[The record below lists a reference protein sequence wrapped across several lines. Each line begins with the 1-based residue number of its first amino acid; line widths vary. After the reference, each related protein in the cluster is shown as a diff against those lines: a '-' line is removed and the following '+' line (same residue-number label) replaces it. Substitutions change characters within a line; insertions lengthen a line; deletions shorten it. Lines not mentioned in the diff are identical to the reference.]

1 MNTQDPN
8 ERTAEAGEYVLG
20 TLNAAERQA
29 FEAAMARDEGLRREA
44 YAWQDR
50 LLGLTRMLL
59 PVPVPPSLWPR
70 IAARLGGASGA
81 SGVSQVATV
90 PGAAGQPGAA
100 NDALWSSV
108 RFWRWLS
115 GGAVAAAVVMSVLLV
130 RTLVAPPAGVEQ
142 AQAQAPRYLA
152 MLQSPDNAATGWIV
166 ETVGTDAIRLVQVG
180 EGAVIPQ
187 GKTMQFWTKPEGAA
201 GPTSLGLVK
210 PGQVVMVPKG
220 QLPGLAERTLFEL
233 TLEPAGG
240 SPYDR
245 PSGPILFVGKAVR
258 L

>member
-29 FEAAMARDEGLRREA
+29 FEAAMAQDEGLRREA
-44 YAWQDR
+44 HAWQDR
-50 LLGLTRMLL
+50 LLGLTRRLQ
-59 PVPVPPSLWPR
+59 PVAVPPELWAR
-70 IAARLGGASGA
+70 IAARLGG
-81 SGVSQVATV
+81 VSQVVAL
-90 PGAAGQPGAA
+90 PGAAATSGAA

-130 RTLVAPPAGVEQ
+130 RTLVAPPEGIDQ
-142 AQAQAPRYLA
+142 AQVQAPRYLA
-152 MLQSPDNAATGWIV
+152 MLQTPDKSATGWIV

-180 EGAVIPQ
+180 DGAPIPE
-187 GKTMQFWTKPEGAA
+187 GKTMQFWTKPEGAQ

-210 PGQVVMVPKG
+210 PGQVVVVPKG

-240 SPYDR
+240 SPYNK

>member
-29 FEAAMARDEGLRREA
+29 FEAAMAQDEGLRREA
-44 YAWQDR
+44 HAWQDR
-50 LLGLTRMLL
+50 LLGLTRRLQ
-59 PVPVPPSLWPR
+59 PVAVPPELWAR
-70 IAARLGGASGA
+70 IAARLGG
-81 SGVSQVATV
+81 VSQVVAM
-90 PGAAGQPGAA
+90 PGAAATSGAA

-130 RTLVAPPAGVEQ
+130 RTLVAPPEGIDQ
-142 AQAQAPRYLA
+142 AQVQAPRYLA
-152 MLQSPDNAATGWIV
+152 MLQTPDKSATGWIV

-180 EGAVIPQ
+180 DGAAIPE
-187 GKTMQFWTKPEGAA
+187 GKTMQFWTKPEGAK

-210 PGQVVMVPKG
+210 PGQVVVVPKG
-220 QLPGLAERTLFEL
+220 QLPGLADRTLFEL

-240 SPYDR
+240 SPYNK

>member
-8 ERTAEAGEYVLG
+8 ERTADAGEYVLG

-59 PVPVPPSLWPR
+59 PVPMPPALWPR
-70 IAARLGGASGA
+70 IAARLGAA
-81 SGVSQVATV
+81 SGVSQVVAV
-90 PGAAGQPGAA
+90 PGASIAHGAA

-115 GGAVAAAVVMSVLLV
+115 GGAVAAAVVMSVLLM

-152 MLQSPDNAATGWIV
+152 MLQTPDKSSTGWIV

-180 EGAVIPQ
+180 EGATIPE
-187 GKTMQFWTKPEGAA
+187 GKTMQFWTKPEGAR

-210 PGQVVMVPKG
+210 PGQEVVVPKG

-240 SPYDR
+240 SPYDK

>member
-50 LLGLTRMLL
+50 LLGLTRRLQ
-59 PVPVPPSLWPR
+59 PVAVSPELWAR
-70 IAARLGGASGA
+70 IAARL
-81 SGVSQVATV
+81 SGVSQVVAT
-90 PGAAGQPGAA
+90 PARSGAA

-108 RFWRWLS
+108 QFWRWLS
-115 GGAVAAAVVMSVLLV
+115 GGAVAAAMVMSVLLV

-142 AQAQAPRYLA
+142 AQVEAPRYLA
-152 MLQSPDNAATGWIV
+152 VLQSPDNAATGWIV

-180 EGAVIPQ
+180 EGAAIPQ

-210 PGQVVMVPKG
+210 PGQVVVVPKG
-220 QLPGLAERTLFEL
+220 QLPGLADRTLFEL
-233 TLEPAGG
+233 TLEPEGG
-240 SPYDR
+240 SPYNK

>member
-8 ERTAEAGEYVLG
+8 ERSAEAGEYVLG

-29 FEAAMARDEGLRREA
+29 FEAAMAQDEGLRREA

-50 LLGLTRMLL
+50 LLGLTRRLQ
-59 PVPVPPSLWPR
+59 PVVVPPELWAR
-70 IAARLGGASGA
+70 IAARL
-81 SGVSQVATV
+81 SGVTQVVAL
-90 PGAAGQPGAA
+90 PGAAADAGAA

-152 MLQSPDNAATGWIV
+152 VLQSPDNAATGWIV

-180 EGAVIPQ
+180 EGAVIPE

-210 PGQVVMVPKG
+210 PGQVVVVPKG
-220 QLPGLAERTLFEL
+220 QLPGLADRTLFEL

-240 SPYDR
+240 SPYDK

>member
-29 FEAAMARDEGLRREA
+29 FEAAMASDEGLRREA

-50 LLGLTRMLL
+50 LLGLTRRLQ
-59 PVPVPPSLWPR
+59 PVAVSPELWAR
-70 IAARLGGASGA
+70 IAARL
-81 SGVSQVATV
+81 SGVSQVVAT
-90 PGAAGQPGAA
+90 PARSGAA

-108 RFWRWLS
+108 QFWRWLS

-142 AQAQAPRYLA
+142 AQVEAPRYLA
-152 MLQSPDNAATGWIV
+152 VLQSPDNAATGWIV

-180 EGAVIPQ
+180 EGAAIPQ

-210 PGQVVMVPKG
+210 PGQVVVVPKG
-220 QLPGLAERTLFEL
+220 QLPGLADRTLFEL
-233 TLEPAGG
+233 TLEPEGG
-240 SPYDR
+240 SPYNK

>member
-29 FEAAMARDEGLRREA
+29 FEAAMAKDEGLRREA

-59 PVPVPPSLWPR
+59 PVPVSPSLWPR
-70 IAARLGGASGA
+70 IAARLGG
-81 SGVSQVATV
+81 VSQVVAV
-90 PGAAGQPGAA
+90 PGAATEPGAA

-130 RTLVAPPAGVEQ
+130 RTLVAPSPGFDQ

-152 MLQSPDNAATGWIV
+152 MLQTPDKSSTGWIV
-166 ETVGTDAIRLVQVG
+166 ETVGLDAIRLVQVG
-180 EGAVIPQ
+180 EGAAIPE
-187 GKTMQFWTKPEGAA
+187 GKTMQFWTKPEGAQ

-210 PGQVVMVPKG
+210 PGQVVVVPKG

>member
-1 MNTQDPN
+1 MTTQDPN

-29 FEAAMARDEGLRREA
+29 FEAAMAQDEGLRREA

-90 PGAAGQPGAA
+90 PGAA

-152 MLQSPDNAATGWIV
+152 MLQTPDKSSTGWIV
-166 ETVGTDAIRLVQVG
+166 ETFGTDAIRLVQVG

-210 PGQVVMVPKG
+210 PGQVVVVPKG

-240 SPYDR
+240 SPYNK

>member
-20 TLNAAERQA
+20 TLNASERQA
-29 FEAAMARDEGLRREA
+29 FESAMSGDEGLRREV

-50 LLGLTRMLL
+50 LLGLTRRLQ
-59 PVPVPPSLWPR
+59 PAVVPPELWAR
-70 IAARLGGASGA
+70 IAARLNGASQL
-81 SGVSQVATV
+81 VTV
-90 PGAAGQPGAA
+90 PMSSADGLAA

-142 AQAQAPRYLA
+142 AQTQAPRYLA
-152 MLQSPDNAATGWIV
+152 VLQSPDNAATGWIV

-180 EGAVIPQ
+180 EGAAIPE

-210 PGQVVMVPKG
+210 PGQVVVVPKG
-220 QLPGLAERTLFEL
+220 QLPGLADRTLFEL

-240 SPYDR
+240 SPYNK

>member
-50 LLGLTRMLL
+50 LLGLTRRLQ
-59 PVPVPPSLWPR
+59 PVAVSPELWAR
-70 IAARLGGASGA
+70 IAARL
-81 SGVSQVATV
+81 SGVSQVV
-90 PGAAGQPGAA
+90 AAPARSGAA

-108 RFWRWLS
+108 QFWRWLS
-115 GGAVAAAVVMSVLLV
+115 GGAVAAAMVMSVLLV

-142 AQAQAPRYLA
+142 AQVEAPRYLA
-152 MLQSPDNAATGWIV
+152 VLQTPDKSSTGWIV

-210 PGQVVMVPKG
+210 PGQVVVVPKG

-240 SPYDR
+240 SPYNK

>member
-1 MNTQDPN
+1 MKPQDPI
-8 ERTAEAGEYVLG
+8 ERAADAGEYVLG
-20 TLNAAERQA
+20 TLMPDERRA
-29 FEAAMARDEGLRREA
+29 FEADMASDEALRREV

-50 LLGLTRMLL
+50 LLGLTRTLRPL
-59 PVPVPPSLWPR
+59 PVPPETWLR
-70 IAARLGGASGA
+70 IAARLGAG
-81 SGVSQVATV
+81 SQGDTRAPVRVRT
-90 PGAAGQPGAA
+90 GAA
-100 NDALWSSV
+100 NDELWSSV

-115 GGAVAAAVVMSVLLV
+115 GGAVAAAVVMSVLLGRALV
-130 RTLVAPPAGVEQ
+130 VAPHGVEQ

-152 MLQSPDNAATGWIV
+152 MLQTPDKSATGWIV

-180 EGAVIPQ
+180 EGAAIPE
-187 GKTMQFWTKPEGAA
+187 GKTMQFWTKPEGAQ

-210 PGQVVMVPKG
+210 PGQVVVVPKG

-240 SPYDR
+240 SPYNK

>member
-50 LLGLTRMLL
+50 LLGLTRRLQ
-59 PVPVPPSLWPR
+59 PVAVSPELWAR
-70 IAARLGGASGA
+70 IAARL
-81 SGVSQVATV
+81 SGVSQVVAT
-90 PGAAGQPGAA
+90 PARSGAA

-108 RFWRWLS
+108 QFWRWLS
-115 GGAVAAAVVMSVLLV
+115 GGAVAAAMVMSVLLV

-142 AQAQAPRYLA
+142 AQVEAPRYLA
-152 MLQSPDNAATGWIV
+152 VLQSPDKSATGWIV

-180 EGAVIPQ
+180 EGAAIPQ

-210 PGQVVMVPKG
+210 PGQVVVVPKG

-240 SPYDR
+240 SPYNK

>member
-50 LLGLTRMLL
+50 LLGLTRRLQ
-59 PVPVPPSLWPR
+59 PVAVSPELWAR
-70 IAARLGGASGA
+70 IAARL
-81 SGVSQVATV
+81 SGVSQVVAT
-90 PGAAGQPGAA
+90 PARSGAA

-108 RFWRWLS
+108 QFWRWLS

-142 AQAQAPRYLA
+142 AQVEAPRYLA
-152 MLQSPDNAATGWIV
+152 VLQSPDKSATGWIV

-180 EGAVIPQ
+180 EGATIPA
-187 GKTMQFWTKPEGAA
+187 GKTMQFWTKPEGAQ

-210 PGQVVMVPKG
+210 PGQVVVVPKG

-240 SPYDR
+240 SPYNK

>member
-8 ERTAEAGEYVLG
+8 ERTADAGEYVLG

-29 FEAAMARDEGLRREA
+29 FEAAMAQDEGLRREA
-44 YAWQDR
+44 HAWQDR
-50 LLGLTRMLL
+50 LLGLTRRLQ
-59 PVPVPPSLWPR
+59 PVAVPPELWAR
-70 IAARLGGASGA
+70 IAARLGG
-81 SGVSQVATV
+81 VSQVVAL
-90 PGAAGQPGAA
+90 PGAAATSGAA

-130 RTLVAPPAGVEQ
+130 RTLVAPPEGIDQ
-142 AQAQAPRYLA
+142 AQIQAPRYLA
-152 MLQSPDNAATGWIV
+152 MLQTPDKSATGWIV
-166 ETVGTDAIRLVQVG
+166 ETVGADAIRLVQVG
-180 EGAVIPQ
+180 EGATIPE
-187 GKTMQFWTKPEGAA
+187 GKTMQFWTKPEGAT

-210 PGQVVMVPKG
+210 PGQVITVPKG

-240 SPYDR
+240 SPYDK
-245 PSGPILFVGKAVR
+245 PSGPILFVGRAVR

>member
-20 TLNAAERQA
+20 TLNAAERHA
-29 FEAAMARDEGLRREA
+29 FEAAMAQDEGLRREA

-50 LLGLTRMLL
+50 LMGLTRMLL
-59 PVPVPPSLWPR
+59 PVPVSPALWPR
-70 IAARLGGASGA
+70 IAARLA
-81 SGVSQVATV
+81 GVSQVAAV
-90 PGAAGQPGAA
+90 PGGASAPGAA

-130 RTLVAPPAGVEQ
+130 RTLVVSPDGVDQ
-142 AQAQAPRYLA
+142 AQTEAPRFLA
-152 MLQSPDNAATGWIV
+152 MLQTPDKSATGWIV

-180 EGAVIPQ
+180 DGATIPE
-187 GKTMQFWTKPEGAA
+187 GKTMQFWTKPEGAQ

-210 PGQVVMVPKG
+210 PGQVVVVPKG
-220 QLPGLAERTLFEL
+220 QLPGLADRTLFEL

-240 SPYDR
+240 SPYNK

>member
-20 TLNAAERQA
+20 TLNAAERHA
-29 FEAAMARDEGLRREA
+29 FEAAMAQDEGLRREA
-44 YAWQDR
+44 HAWQDR
-50 LLGLTRMLL
+50 LLGLTRRLQ
-59 PVPVPPSLWPR
+59 PVAVPPELWAR
-70 IAARLGGASGA
+70 IAARLGG
-81 SGVSQVATV
+81 VTQVMAFS
-90 PGAAGQPGAA
+90 PSSSAAGGAA

-130 RTLVAPPAGVEQ
+130 RTLVEPPDGVDQ
-142 AQAQAPRYLA
+142 AQVQAPRYLA
-152 MLQSPDNAATGWIV
+152 MLQTPDKSATGWIV

-180 EGAVIPQ
+180 DGATIPE
-187 GKTMQFWTKPEGAA
+187 GKTMQFWTKPEGAQ

-210 PGQVVMVPKG
+210 PGQVVVVPKG
-220 QLPGLAERTLFEL
+220 QLPGLADRTLFEL

-240 SPYDR
+240 SPYNK

>member
-29 FEAAMARDEGLRREA
+29 FEAAMASDEGLRREA

-50 LLGLTRMLL
+50 LLGLTRRLQ
-59 PVPVPPSLWPR
+59 PVAVSPELWAR
-70 IAARLGGASGA
+70 IAARL
-81 SGVSQVATV
+81 SGVSQVVAT
-90 PGAAGQPGAA
+90 PARSGAA

-108 RFWRWLS
+108 QFWRWLS
-115 GGAVAAAVVMSVLLV
+115 GGAVAAAMVMSVLLV

-142 AQAQAPRYLA
+142 AQVEAPRYLA
-152 MLQSPDNAATGWIV
+152 VLQSPDNAATGWIV

-180 EGAVIPQ
+180 EGAAIPQ

-210 PGQVVMVPKG
+210 PGQVVVVPKG
-220 QLPGLAERTLFEL
+220 QLPGLADRTLFEL
-233 TLEPAGG
+233 TLEPEGG
-240 SPYDR
+240 SPYNK

>member
-8 ERTAEAGEYVLG
+8 ERSAEAGEYVLG
-20 TLNAAERQA
+20 TLNASERQA
-29 FEAAMARDEGLRREA
+29 FESAMSGDDGLRREV

-50 LLGLTRMLL
+50 LLGLTRRLQ
-59 PVPVPPSLWPR
+59 PVVVPPELWAR
-70 IAARLGGASGA
+70 IAARLNGT
-81 SGVSQVATV
+81 SQVVAV
-90 PGAAGQPGAA
+90 PMSSADVGAA

-130 RTLVAPPAGVEQ
+130 RTLVAPPEGVEQ

-152 MLQSPDNAATGWIV
+152 VLQSPDNAATGWIV

-180 EGAVIPQ
+180 EGAAIPE

-210 PGQVVMVPKG
+210 PGQVVVVPKG
-220 QLPGLAERTLFEL
+220 QLPGLADRTLFEL

-240 SPYDR
+240 SPYNK

>member
-50 LLGLTRMLL
+50 LLGLTRRLQ
-59 PVPVPPSLWPR
+59 PVAVSPELWAR
-70 IAARLGGASGA
+70 IAARL
-81 SGVSQVATV
+81 SGVSQVVAT
-90 PGAAGQPGAA
+90 PARSGAA

-108 RFWRWLS
+108 QFWRWLS
-115 GGAVAAAVVMSVLLV
+115 GGAVAAAMVMSVLLV

-142 AQAQAPRYLA
+142 AQVEAPRYLA
-152 MLQSPDNAATGWIV
+152 VLQSPDNAATGWIV

-180 EGAVIPQ
+180 EGATIPA
-187 GKTMQFWTKPEGAA
+187 GKTMQFWTKPEGAQ

-210 PGQVVMVPKG
+210 PGQVVVVPKG
-220 QLPGLAERTLFEL
+220 QLPGLADRTLFEL
-233 TLEPAGG
+233 TLEPEGG
-240 SPYDR
+240 SPYNK

>member
-8 ERTAEAGEYVLG
+8 ERTADAGEYVLG

-29 FEAAMARDEGLRREA
+29 FEAAMAQDEGLRREA
-44 YAWQDR
+44 HAWQDR
-50 LLGLTRMLL
+50 LLGLTRRLQ
-59 PVPVPPSLWPR
+59 PVAVPPELWAR
-70 IAARLGGASGA
+70 IAARLGG
-81 SGVSQVATV
+81 VSQVVAL
-90 PGAAGQPGAA
+90 PGAAATSGAA

-130 RTLVAPPAGVEQ
+130 RTLVAPPEGIDQ
-142 AQAQAPRYLA
+142 AQVQAPRYLA
-152 MLQSPDNAATGWIV
+152 MLQTPDKSATGWIV
-166 ETVGTDAIRLVQVG
+166 ETVGADAIRLVQVG
-180 EGAVIPQ
+180 EGATIPE
-187 GKTMQFWTKPEGAA
+187 GKTMQFWTKPEGAT

-210 PGQVVMVPKG
+210 AGQVITVPKG

-240 SPYDR
+240 SPYNK
-245 PSGPILFVGKAVR
+245 PSGPILFVGRAVR

>member
-8 ERTAEAGEYVLG
+8 ERSAEAGEYVLG
-20 TLNAAERQA
+20 TLKASERQA
-29 FEAAMARDEGLRREA
+29 FESAMSGDDGLRREV

-50 LLGLTRMLL
+50 LLGLTRRLQ
-59 PVPVPPSLWPR
+59 PVVVPPELWAR
-70 IAARLGGASGA
+70 IAARLNGT
-81 SGVSQVATV
+81 SQVVAV
-90 PGAAGQPGAA
+90 RVSSADGGAA

-130 RTLVAPPAGVEQ
+130 RTLVAPPDGIDQ
-142 AQAQAPRYLA
+142 AQVQAPRYLA
-152 MLQSPDNAATGWIV
+152 VLQSPDNAATGWIV

-180 EGAVIPQ
+180 EGAAIPE

-210 PGQVVMVPKG
+210 PGQVVVVPKG
-220 QLPGLAERTLFEL
+220 QLPGLADRTLFEL

-240 SPYDR
+240 SPYNK

>member
-50 LLGLTRMLL
+50 LLGLTRRLQ
-59 PVPVPPSLWPR
+59 PVAVSPELWAR
-70 IAARLGGASGA
+70 IAARL
-81 SGVSQVATV
+81 SGVSQVVAT
-90 PGAAGQPGAA
+90 PARSGAA

-108 RFWRWLS
+108 QFWRWLS
-115 GGAVAAAVVMSVLLV
+115 GGAVAAAMVMSVLLV

-142 AQAQAPRYLA
+142 AQVEAPRYLA
-152 MLQSPDNAATGWIV
+152 VLQSPDNAATGWIV

-180 EGAVIPQ
+180 EGAAIPQ

-210 PGQVVMVPKG
+210 PGQVVTVPKG
-220 QLPGLAERTLFEL
+220 QLPGLADRTLFEL
-233 TLEPAGG
+233 TLEPEGG
-240 SPYDR
+240 SPYNK

>member
-50 LLGLTRMLL
+50 LLGLTRRLQ
-59 PVPVPPSLWPR
+59 PVAVSPELWAR
-70 IAARLGGASGA
+70 IAARL
-81 SGVSQVATV
+81 SGVSQVVAT
-90 PGAAGQPGAA
+90 PARSGAA

-108 RFWRWLS
+108 QFWRWLS
-115 GGAVAAAVVMSVLLV
+115 GGAVAAAMVMSVLLV

-142 AQAQAPRYLA
+142 AQVEAPRYLA
-152 MLQSPDNAATGWIV
+152 VLQSPDNAATGWIV

-180 EGAVIPQ
+180 EGATIPQ

-210 PGQVVMVPKG
+210 PGQVVTVPKG
-220 QLPGLAERTLFEL
+220 QLPGLADRTLFEL
-233 TLEPAGG
+233 TLEPEGG
-240 SPYDR
+240 SPYNK

>member
-8 ERTAEAGEYVLG
+8 ERSAEAGEYVLG
-20 TLNAAERQA
+20 TLNASERQA
-29 FEAAMARDEGLRREA
+29 FESAMSGDEGLRREV

-50 LLGLTRMLL
+50 LLGLTRRLQ
-59 PVPVPPSLWPR
+59 PVVVPPELWAR
-70 IAARLGGASGA
+70 IAARLNGTSQLVTAP
-81 SGVSQVATV
+81 VSSAD
-90 PGAAGQPGAA
+90 GLAA

-130 RTLVAPPAGVEQ
+130 RTLVAPPDGIDQ
-142 AQAQAPRYLA
+142 AQVQAPRYLA
-152 MLQSPDNAATGWIV
+152 VLQSPDNAATGWIV

-180 EGAVIPQ
+180 EGAAIPE

-210 PGQVVMVPKG
+210 PGQVVVVPKG
-220 QLPGLAERTLFEL
+220 QLPGLADRTLFEL

-240 SPYDR
+240 SPYNK

>member
-1 MNTQDPN
+1 MTTQDPN

-50 LLGLTRMLL
+50 LLGLTRRLQ
-59 PVPVPPSLWPR
+59 PVAVSPELWAR
-70 IAARLGGASGA
+70 IAARL
-81 SGVSQVATV
+81 SGVSQVVAT
-90 PGAAGQPGAA
+90 PARSGAA

-108 RFWRWLS
+108 QFWRWLS
-115 GGAVAAAVVMSVLLV
+115 GGAVAAAMVMSVLLV

-142 AQAQAPRYLA
+142 AQVEAPRYLA
-152 MLQSPDNAATGWIV
+152 VLQSPDKSATGWIV

-180 EGAVIPQ
+180 EGATIPA
-187 GKTMQFWTKPEGAA
+187 GKTMQFWTKPEGAQ

-210 PGQVVMVPKG
+210 PGQVVVVPKG

-240 SPYDR
+240 SPYNK

>member
-50 LLGLTRMLL
+50 LLGLTRRLQ
-59 PVPVPPSLWPR
+59 PVAVSPELWAR
-70 IAARLGGASGA
+70 IAARL
-81 SGVSQVATV
+81 SGVSQVVAT
-90 PGAAGQPGAA
+90 PARSGAA

-108 RFWRWLS
+108 QFWRWLS
-115 GGAVAAAVVMSVLLV
+115 GGAVAAAMVMSVLLV

-142 AQAQAPRYLA
+142 AQVEAPRYLA
-152 MLQSPDNAATGWIV
+152 VLQSPDNAATGWIV

-180 EGAVIPQ
+180 EGATIPQ

-210 PGQVVMVPKG
+210 PGQVVVVPKG

-240 SPYDR
+240 SPYNK

>member
-29 FEAAMARDEGLRREA
+29 FEAAMAQDEGLRREA

-59 PVPVPPSLWPR
+59 PVPVSPSLWPR
-70 IAARLGGASGA
+70 IAARLGGASG
-81 SGVSQVATV
+81 GSQVVTV
-90 PGAAGQPGAA
+90 PGASASPGAA

-130 RTLVAPPAGVEQ
+130 RTLVAPTDGVEQ
-142 AQAQAPRYLA
+142 AQVQAPRYLA
-152 MLQSPDNAATGWIV
+152 MLQSPDNSSTGWIV

-180 EGAVIPQ
+180 EGAAIPE
-187 GKTMQFWTKPEGAA
+187 GKTMQFWTKPEGAQ

-210 PGQVVMVPKG
+210 PGQVVVVPKG

-240 SPYDR
+240 SPYNK

>member
-50 LLGLTRMLL
+50 LLGLTRRLQ
-59 PVPVPPSLWPR
+59 PVAVSPELWAR
-70 IAARLGGASGA
+70 IAARL
-81 SGVSQVATV
+81 SGVSQVV
-90 PGAAGQPGAA
+90 AAPARSGAA

-108 RFWRWLS
+108 QFWRWLS
-115 GGAVAAAVVMSVLLV
+115 GGAVAAAMVMSVLLV

-142 AQAQAPRYLA
+142 AQVEAPRYLA
-152 MLQSPDNAATGWIV
+152 VLQSPDKSATGWIV

-180 EGAVIPQ
+180 EGATIPQ

-210 PGQVVMVPKG
+210 PGQVVVVPKG

-240 SPYDR
+240 SPYNK

>member
-1 MNTQDPN
+1 MNTQDSN
-8 ERTAEAGEYVLG
+8 ERSAEAGEYVLG
-20 TLNAAERQA
+20 TLNEAERQA
-29 FEAAMARDEGLRREA
+29 FEAAMAQDEGLRREA

-50 LLGLTRMLL
+50 LLGLTRRLQ
-59 PVPVPPSLWPR
+59 PVVVPPELWAR
-70 IAARLGGASGA
+70 IAARL
-81 SGVSQVATV
+81 SGVTQVV
-90 PGAAGQPGAA
+90 SLPGAAADAGAA

-130 RTLVAPPAGVEQ
+130 RTLVAPPVGVEQ

-152 MLQSPDNAATGWIV
+152 VLQSPDNAATGWIV
-166 ETVGTDAIRLVQVG
+166 ETVGPDAIRLVQVG
-180 EGAVIPQ
+180 EGATIPE

-210 PGQVVMVPKG
+210 PGQVVVVPKG
-220 QLPGLAERTLFEL
+220 QLPGLADRTLFEL

-240 SPYDR
+240 SPYDK

>member
-50 LLGLTRMLL
+50 LLGLTRRLQ
-59 PVPVPPSLWPR
+59 PVAVSPELWAR
-70 IAARLGGASGA
+70 IAARL
-81 SGVSQVATV
+81 SGVSQVVAT
-90 PGAAGQPGAA
+90 PARSGAA

-108 RFWRWLS
+108 QFWRWLS
-115 GGAVAAAVVMSVLLV
+115 GGAVAAAMVMSVLLV

-142 AQAQAPRYLA
+142 AQVEAPRYLA
-152 MLQSPDNAATGWIV
+152 VLQSPDKSATGWIV

-180 EGAVIPQ
+180 EGAAIPA
-187 GKTMQFWTKPEGAA
+187 GKTMQFWTKPEGAQ

-210 PGQVVMVPKG
+210 PGQVVVVPKG

-240 SPYDR
+240 SPYNK

>member
-50 LLGLTRMLL
+50 LLGLTRRLQ
-59 PVPVPPSLWPR
+59 PVAVSPELWAR
-70 IAARLGGASGA
+70 IAARL
-81 SGVSQVATV
+81 SGVSQVVAT
-90 PGAAGQPGAA
+90 PARSGAA

-108 RFWRWLS
+108 QFWRWLS
-115 GGAVAAAVVMSVLLV
+115 GGAVAAAMVMSVLLV

-142 AQAQAPRYLA
+142 AQVEAPRYLA
-152 MLQSPDNAATGWIV
+152 VLQSPDNAATGWIV

-180 EGAVIPQ
+180 EGAAIPQ

-210 PGQVVMVPKG
+210 PGQVVVVPKG

-240 SPYDR
+240 SPYNK

>member
-8 ERTAEAGEYVLG
+8 ERSAEAGEYVLG
-20 TLNAAERQA
+20 TLNASERQA
-29 FEAAMARDEGLRREA
+29 FESAMSGDDGLRREV

-50 LLGLTRMLL
+50 LLGLTRRLQ
-59 PVPVPPSLWPR
+59 PVVVPPELWAR
-70 IAARLGGASGA
+70 IAARLNGT
-81 SGVSQVATV
+81 SQVVAV
-90 PGAAGQPGAA
+90 RVSSADGGAA

-130 RTLVAPPAGVEQ
+130 RTLVAPPDGIDQ
-142 AQAQAPRYLA
+142 AQVQAPRYLA
-152 MLQSPDNAATGWIV
+152 VLQSPDNAATGWIV

-180 EGAVIPQ
+180 EGAAIPE
-187 GKTMQFWTKPEGAA
+187 GKTMQFWTKPEGAK

-210 PGQVVMVPKG
+210 PGQVVVVPKG
-220 QLPGLAERTLFEL
+220 QLPGLADRTLFEL

-240 SPYDR
+240 SPYDK